1 MGPQSHLYPRP
12 SWHAQRGEIMEEGL
26 FRGHQRLF
34 FALLANFVVFGV
46 TVTILGATVPK
57 VIRQFGWS
65 YLVTGA
71 ILSSTSV
78 GYFLSTFAS
87 GFLIRRLDHKRV
99 ILLGLFLQAA
109 GLAVFGAV
117 PDVFV
122 NLIAA
127 VSLGIGQGATEV
139 VTNSCVAEMERP
151 GQSRLMSLMHA
162 AFPLGAISGPLLIG
176 WLISVGR
183 SWQVLYRAMAGMSL
197 LLAGG
202 LYLVSFKTIGRVE
215 REDDEHPPTIGLLRS
230 PLLLFLFLTIFL
242 YVGSEIGVS
251 SWVSEY
257 YVKVFGTSVSAG
269 AYMVSVFWFGVLVG
283 RLSVSLGYR
292 GYRQAELLLFLSTVS
307 LLSLLASLMLKA
319 QVTAAFGFLM
329 TGLGYSAIYP
339 VIMAIVGENFKR
351 GQSVAIGIVSTG
363 GGLGSFSF
371 PFIMA
376 AIANSYGIRSGL
388 WFYVATTLG
397 IVIGAA
403 IVLWLTWVRSRS
415 RDSDDPQ
422 ERKKNG
428 GSIWERRGHE

>member
-1 MGPQSHLYPRP
+1 
-12 SWHAQRGEIMEEGL
+12 MEEGL

-127 VSLGIGQGATEV
+127 VSLGLGQGATEV
-139 VTNSCVAEMERP
+139 VTNSCVARLERP

-183 SWQVLYRAMAGMSL
+183 SWQVLYRGMAGMSL

-215 REDDEHPPTIGLLRS
+215 REDDERSPTIGLLRN

-283 RLSVSLGYR
+283 RLSVSLGYS

-307 LLSLLASLMLKA
+307 LLSLVASLMLKA
-319 QVTAAFGFLM
+319 QVMAAFGFLM

-428 GSIWERRGHE
+428 GSI